1 MSAAERNHAAASSCL
16 PTPASTLT
24 APEFLPR
31 PRPRPRLNIDIT
43 RPCPTASDASPT
55 PVPSRVAAPT
65 LSVRS
70 SAHSTTT
77 DAATDATAL
86 STGTLA
92 LGDASTADV
101 FRDKRLDDGDGK
113 TATGLAPTAAS
124 SAEAFRRNRRP
135 QGDANE
141 ASGIASSASP
151 ILRFELDA
159 RGDATTHGSGTDA
172 SGADVF
178 LHSRLDGGDVTR
190 GATDARVGVDA
201 TPPPGSRGASW
212 TGDGSSQEVLRR
224 KRREPWQLLEL
235 ATFCGSASRTATGS
249 SIATAAFSTASA
261 ATDVIVAPPSARPY
275 TTRTTCLGLM

>member
-1 MSAAERNHAAASSCL
+1 MSAAAKNHAAASSCL

-31 PRPRPRLNIDIT
+31 PRPRPRLNVVIT

-55 PVPSRVAAPT
+55 PVPSRAAAPT
-65 LSVRS
+65 LAVRS
-70 SAHSTTT
+70 SAHSTAT

-92 LGDASTADV
+92 LGDASTEDV

-141 ASGIASSASP
+141 TSGLASNTSP

-159 RGDATTHGSGTDA
+159 RGEAAPQGPGTDA

-178 LHSRLDGGDVTR
+178 LCNLRDGGDIIN
-190 GATDARVGVDA
+190 DAAGVRVGVDA
-201 TPPPGSRGASW
+201 IPPSGSRGSSW
-212 TGDGSSQEVLRR
+212 TGGGTSLEVLRR
-224 KRREPWQLLEL
+224 KRR
-235 ATFCGSASRTATGS
+235 
-249 SIATAAFSTASA
+249 
-261 ATDVIVAPPSARPY
+261 AP
-275 TTRTTCLGLM
+275 

>member
-1 MSAAERNHAAASSCL
+1 MSAAARNHAAASSCL

-24 APEFLPR
+24 APEFVPR
-31 PRPRPRLNIDIT
+31 PRPRPRLNVVIT
-43 RPCPTASDASPT
+43 RPCPTASVASPT
-55 PVPSRVAAPT
+55 PVPSRAAAPT

-70 SAHSTTT
+70 SAHSTAD

-92 LGDASTADV
+92 LGDASTEDV

-124 SAEAFRRNRRP
+124 SAEASRRNRRP

-141 ASGIASSASP
+141 ASGLASSASP

-159 RGDATTHGSGTDA
+159 RGDAAPQGSGTDA

-178 LHSRLDGGDVTR
+178 LRSLRDGGDITK
-190 GATDARVGVDA
+190 DAAGVRVGVDA
-201 TPPPGSRGASW
+201 IPPSGSRGES
-212 TGDGSSQEVLRR
+212 
-224 KRREPWQLLEL
+224 
-235 ATFCGSASRTATGS
+235 
-249 SIATAAFSTASA
+249 
-261 ATDVIVAPPSARPY
+261 
-275 TTRTTCLGLM
+275 